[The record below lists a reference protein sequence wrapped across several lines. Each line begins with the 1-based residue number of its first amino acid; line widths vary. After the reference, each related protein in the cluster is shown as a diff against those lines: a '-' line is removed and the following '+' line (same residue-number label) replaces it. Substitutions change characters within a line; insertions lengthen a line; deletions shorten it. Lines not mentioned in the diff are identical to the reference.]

1 MRATSAQSR
10 LGKWRRTMT
19 QLALLALIC
28 TTVPDAS
35 RPEAEFALVEL
46 DAVHGLDAT
55 DDVIWMLAL
64 GSDARPG
71 EPVLRSRS
79 DAIQLVGLNP
89 VNSHAVTIGI
99 PRDSYVDIPGLG
111 FDKINAAMAY
121 GGPQATA
128 DAVAGLTGIQP
139 DYVFVTSFPGLVRMV
154 DAVHGIRANVTYE
167 MDDQAQVFHPGP
179 HDFSGIEALAFA
191 RIRYGLPA
199 GDFDRSLDQGQLIKG
214 GLATISGKL
223 GRLGFFERALGA
235 FARYT
240 DTDLSPV
247 ELYRLGRT
255 VMTIN
260 PALVRVC
267 VIPGT
272 SGYAGSASVVFADLA
287 AARSLA
293 ADVRH
298 DATVDGDC

>member
-99 PRDSYVDIPGLG
+99 RGTLMS
-111 FDKINAAMAY
+111 
-121 GGPQATA
+121 
-128 DAVAGLTGIQP
+128 
-139 DYVFVTSFPGLVRMV
+139 TSP
-154 DAVHGIRANVTYE
+154 
-167 MDDQAQVFHPGP
+167 
-179 HDFSGIEALAFA
+179 
-191 RIRYGLPA
+191 
-199 GDFDRSLDQGQLIKG
+199 
-214 GLATISGKL
+214 
-223 GRLGFFERALGA
+223 ALGST
-235 FARYT
+235 R
-240 DTDLSPV
+240 SMP
-247 ELYRLGRT
+247 RWRT
-255 VMTIN
+255 
-260 PALVRVC
+260 
-267 VIPGT
+267 
-272 SGYAGSASVVFADLA
+272 
-287 AARSLA
+287 AARKPPLTPS
-293 ADVRH
+293 R
-298 DATVDGDC
+298 G